1 MDFNTDSGIR
11 GKFTRMAF
19 YVNLDEPLVFQA
31 VWSCKRGMPKD
42 FHYFKSFEG
51 GRSNDEPENGS
62 GAPSSNKKDK
72 VVDAKATYSGIM
84 ANSQKQVHISTAF
97 LNPNFIGPVRVKVL
111 LEERVLNPG
120 RHSTIFFKEN
130 LASIGEKALKGKS
143 SVKTGNGIYVG
154 KGRGNGGKVES
165 NKNGKIL
172 NKTIRGHKDRF
183 KAIGNSR
190 TPLSDT
196 INFMAKFISSQID
209 VVDDTGTLPRNG
221 KGLGSSP
228 FAKQ

>member
-11 GKFTRMAF
+11 EKFARMAV
-19 YVNLDEPLVFQA
+19 YVNLAEPLVFQA

-42 FHYFKSFEG
+42 FHCFEPFG
-51 GRSNDEPENGS
+51 GVRSNDEPENGS

-72 VVDAKATYSGIM
+72 
-84 ANSQKQVHISTAF
+84 VHISTAF

-111 LEERVLNPG
+111 LKERVFN
-120 RHSTIFFKEN
+120 
-130 LASIGEKALKGKS
+130 
-143 SVKTGNGIYVG
+143 TGSG
-154 KGRGNGGKVES
+154 KGGKAES
-165 NKNGKIL
+165 NRNGKIL
-172 NKTIRGHKDRF
+172 KKTIRGHKDRF

-196 INFMAKFISSQID
+196 INFMAKFISFQID

-221 KGLGSSP
+221 KGLGSLP

>member
-1 MDFNTDSGIR
+1 MDFNIDSGII
-11 GKFTRMAF
+11 GKFARLAV

-31 VWSCKRGMPKD
+31 VWLCKRGIPKD
-42 FHYFKSFEG
+42 FYCFEPFGG

-62 GAPSSNKKDK
+62 GAPSSSKKDK
-72 VVDAKATYSGIM
+72 VVDMGESW
-84 ANSQKQVHISTAF
+84 AN
-97 LNPNFIGPVRVKVL
+97 
-111 LEERVLNPG
+111 
-120 RHSTIFFKEN
+120 
-130 LASIGEKALKGKS
+130 
-143 SVKTGNGIYVG
+143 
-154 KGRGNGGKVES
+154 GRGNGGKAES
-165 NKNGKIL
+165 NRNGKIL

-190 TPLSDT
+190 TFLSDT

-221 KGLGSSP
+221 KGLGSLS